1 MEGLSSRVKRSLTG
15 GVGGSCPA
23 HHHDGVTR
31 GGRKNTSLVHSHQK
45 QLKHLRRRSRTGR
58 TSKLVA
64 HARTTGTRGEDT
76 VRTVLE
82 ERTEIERQRRRLK
95 QELTTAVER
104 EDYAQAAGLRDEL
117 LDLDCRDPIYQL
129 ETQLEAA
136 VADERYE
143 DAASLRD
150 QLEELCPAPKNE
162 SDCVTNGIRVKVSSY
177 YVPSR
182 SSPHLGQFFF
192 TYKVQISNE
201 GDKTIQVRNRHWII
215 TNAQG
220 RTDEVKG
227 PGVVGEQPILRPGEF
242 FEYTSACPLQTSY
255 GTMEGKYEMIVF
267 SSDTFDLDEA
277 ERMEVKI
284 GKFSLN
290 ATESVPNYDCS
301 I

>member
-1 MEGLSSRVKRSLTG
+1 VLFE
-15 GVGGSCPA
+15 
-23 HHHDGVTR
+23 HE
-31 GGRKNTSLVHSHQK
+31 
-45 QLKHLRRRSRTGR
+45 RRRNC
-58 TSKLVA
+58 VA
-64 HARTTGTRGEDT
+64 SARTTGGQVGE
-76 VRTVLE
+76 VRSILE
-82 ERTEIERQRRRLK
+82 EHTDIERERRRLK
-95 QELTTAVER
+95 SELKTAVER
-104 EDYAQAAGLRDEL
+104 EDYAEACGIRDEL
-117 LDLDCRDPIYQL
+117 LGLDAQDPIYQL
-129 ETQLEAA
+129 ESQLEAA

-143 DAASLRD
+143 EAASLRD
-150 QLEELCPAPKNE
+150 QLEELCPAPKNS

-201 GDKTIQVRNRHWII
+201 SSQTVQVRNRHWVI

-220 RTDEVKG
+220 RIDEVKG

-267 SSDTFDLDEA
+267 DRDSFDLDEA
-277 ERMEVKI
+277 HRIEVKI

-290 ATESVPNYDCS
+290 ATSDVPNYDCS